1 MASIETMDDLFLDE
15 LRDLYD
21 AEKQLTKALPKMA
34 KASVSGTLRSA
45 FEEHLTQTEGHVQRL
60 EQIFELLGEK
70 GSGKTCAAMK
80 GLIKEGD
87 EIAGDTENTAVRD
100 AGIIVAAQKVEH
112 YEISGYGSA
121 RNHAQLLGQSGGGGQ
136 DHRQIGRQDE
146 GCRGHFPPQ
155 WLIINNKAKPR
166 GHRTVSPLPTGVL
179 SFEVACYLHYGL
191 LVVLPLYSG

>member
-121 RNHAQLLGQSGGGGQ
+121 RNHAQLLGHQEAVSLLEATLSEEKQADRKLNGIAESSANQEAVGRITAKSGARTKAAGGTSR
-136 DHRQIGRQDE
+136 H
-146 GCRGHFPPQ
+146 
-155 WLIINNKAKPR
+155 
-166 GHRTVSPLPTGVL
+166 
-179 SFEVACYLHYGL
+179 
-191 LVVLPLYSG
+191 SG